1 MKDLQNLKRV
11 FTTTTLSPILTNL
24 TLRSKAEVWEKWYKL
39 WTECLISQ
47 PYIAELGNFCSVKM
61 AVCLHDQGIT
71 YDQLCAA
78 FIISNSEEE
87 FDEWMQSAGVRLKK
101 WRNNIINHFSW

>member
-11 FTTTTLSPILTNL
+11 FTTVTLSPILTNL
-24 TLRSKAEVWEKWYKL
+24 TLRSKAEVWKKWYKK
-39 WTECLISQ
+39 WRERLISQ
-47 PYIAELGNFCSVKM
+47 PYIIKMGSFCSVKM

-78 FIISNSEEE
+78 FALSNSEEE
-87 FDEWMQSAGVRLKK
+87 FDQWMQSAGVRLKR
-101 WRNNIINHFSW
+101 WRDNIENHFS